1 MEYKIKIP
9 KIPNMGDLLNKEM
22 LESVFNI
29 KVHNVES
36 KYDTNI
42 SVIGSHLGTLLYS
55 NGFRT
60 QLKQRIRKPFLSKD
74 YYVWG
79 TGFMNYNSHPD
90 NSFLFRNVHICS
102 LRGKLTKERVE
113 KILKTRLNVPL
124 GDGGLLADRWIGKS
138 INKKYTIG
146 IIPHYK
152 EQDSQIINQLKNHYS
167 NSIIINLRDKPMDVV
182 RQIAECET
190 ILSSSLHGLIVA
202 DSFHIPNQ
210 HIMLYEYGE
219 RMKGDGFKFADYY
232 SSYGLEDNPLRLYQ
246 HKDFPSIDEIV
257 DNYLIGESDVEEK
270 KNQISDAFPRFCR

>member
-1 MEYKIKIP
+1 MDYKIKIP
-9 KIPNMGDLLNKEM
+9 KITNMGDLLNKEM

-29 KVHNVES
+29 KVHSVKS
-36 KYDTNI
+36 KYNTNI
-42 SVIGSHLGTLLYS
+42 SVIGSNLGRLLFS
-55 NGFRT
+55 SDIKT
-60 QLKQRIRKPFLSKD
+60 QIMQRIRRPFLSKD

-79 TGFMNYNSHPD
+79 TGFLNYNSCPD
-90 NSFLFRNVHICS
+90 NGFLFRNVHICS

-124 GDGGLLADRWIGKS
+124 GDGGLLADRWIGNS

-146 IIPHYK
+146 IIPHFR
-152 EQDSQIINQLKNHYS
+152 EQDSQIIMQLKNHYS
-167 NSIIINLRDKPMDVV
+167 NSVIINLRDKPMDVV

-219 RMKGDGFKFADYY
+219 RMKGDGFKFEDYY
-232 SSYGLEDNPLRLYQ
+232 SSFGLEDNPLRLYQ
-246 HKDFPSIDEIV
+246 HKVFPSIDEIV
-257 DNYLIGESDVEEK
+257 DNYLIKESDVEEK
-270 KNQISDAFPRFCR
+270 KNQIFDAFPKF